1 MADVT
6 DTIAIVR
13 ESVSTVF
20 RHILPGIVVL
30 LVARCSVPS
39 WFPQCVTDDTAS
51 IIILGA
57 IALAIG
63 NVWYVFHRYFV
74 FQAIDWFAYALK
86 AKGQPSRVAEF
97 AYRVDTAK
105 HVRSFFRGL
114 AKNSAMGRHIRDR
127 LSSLNLMYI
136 VSEAL
141 IVFAVLSE
149 DNTFLQEHSRPA
161 LVVGILGGVAATC
174 QYLMVR
180 TIDEQFCSL

>member
-13 ESVSTVF
+13 ESISTVF
-20 RHILPGIVVL
+20 RHILPGIL
-30 LVARCSVPS
+30 ILMVAQLSVPS
-39 WFPQCVTDDTAS
+39 RFPRLVTDDTAS

-74 FQAIDWFAYALK
+74 FQMIDCFAYTLRLE
-86 AKGQPSRVAEF
+86 GRPSRVGRF
-97 AYRVDTAK
+97 NYRLDTAK
-105 HVRSFFRGL
+105 HVRSFFQGFD
-114 AKNSAMGRHIRDR
+114 KNRAMARHIRDR
-127 LSSLNLMYI
+127 FSSLNLMYI

-141 IVFAVLSE
+141 IAFAYVAE
-149 DNTFLQEHSRPA
+149 GDTFLGGHSGEA
-161 LVVGILGGVAATC
+161 AVMGILGLAAATG